1 MHLFMQ
7 MFMLSLPQRRLP
19 SFSLS
24 RNCVPPHEI
33 PSIFILERGPF
44 STTPSHGEFG
54 DVEGR
59 LADAAGG
66 VRLLVEACAEI
77 KQ

>member
-1 MHLFMQ
+1 
-7 MFMLSLPQRRLP
+7 MFMLSLPQWRRRVV
-19 SFSLS
+19 SLS
-24 RNCVPPHEI
+24 RHGVAPHQI
-33 PSIFILERGPF
+33 PSIFILEGGPF
-44 STTPSHGEFG
+44 STTPAHGEFG

>member
-1 MHLFMQ
+1 MFV
-7 MFMLSLPQRRLP
+7 MFMLSLPQWRLP
-19 SFSLS
+19 FFSLS
-24 RNCVPPHEI
+24 RHGVPPHEV
-33 PSIFILERGPF
+33 PPIFILEGGPLA
-44 STTPSHGEFG
+44 TTPPHGEFG

>member
-1 MHLFMQ
+1 
-7 MFMLSLPQRRLP
+7 MFMLSLPQWRFPFL
-19 SFSLS
+19 SLG
-24 RNCVPPHEI
+24 RHGVPPHEV
-33 PSIFILERGPF
+33 PSIFILEGSPF
-44 STTPSHGEFG
+44 STTPAHGEFG